1 MSGKPFATV
10 AGVRF
15 IKARAMNHPKGDDCS
30 GLSETMVK
38 KILSEQSP
46 SVDSYVM
53 DIHARPGKLR
63 SASIDFE
70 DMAIICG
77 FQVKPIDPDTNRDAR
92 AFHLQGSYSA
102 MRRLKASL
110 RRWASASVAAV
121 YACAEIQPADFK
133 ELPLNLRNIS
143 GKPIDDTISRERQ
156 ATQKAGEGRLVVE
169 KYGGVCYMHTERLG

>member
-46 SVDSYVM
+46 SVDSYVV

-63 SASIDFE
+63 SAAIDFE

-77 FQVKPIDPDTNRDAR
+77 FQVKPIDPDTKRDAR
-92 AFHLQGSYSA
+92 AFLLQGSYRA
-102 MRRLKASL
+102 MRRLQVSL

-121 YACAEIQPADFK
+121 YACAEIQPANF
-133 ELPLNLRNIS
+133 ERLPSGLRNVP
-143 GKPIDDTISRERQ
+143 GRLIDDTFSRERQ
-156 ATQKAGEGRLVVE
+156 ATQKAGEGHLVVE